1 MATKNRTKGKDW
13 SESSSD
19 DVSDDDDAAEALK
32 MRRIS
37 YVQREELRKQRKTQK
52 VLSKLCDDD
61 EENSSDMEVKKQRSS
76 RLILPS
82 LPIGVTKKKSRKD
95 RSSPLSVSSDSS
107 SEDKKS
113 KVSKTNTSSK
123 KLKNKKLNSSPESK
137 FNSKKRDSSKK
148 RTIQSGE
155 PKSPFSVDKKIVKK
169 KSVKDKNQSDSDSS
183 KEFQKTK
190 NKKPS
195 KTRLS
200 LGQRMME
207 DYSHIAT
214 PSKSDDESIKVE
226 TKEEISLKHYTIEE
240 IDKIQKIVDEFKE
253 DLQRISDYLLKKK
266 INVLRDAKF
275 FAHKILSVYDVTH
288 EKVKES
294 RGSFADKYRSWLDN
308 FGSKKSVASPIKSVK
323 NYKLSSDEVSD
334 CDSDKIFSGNETRS
348 SKKDKSALKMQDKE
362 KSKVAEVI
370 VTGEESVHV
379 TNEEEDSLM
388 ETTGKQNRSSRS
400 NSTSSVDLFESTA
413 SEVAN
418 TPVKSPILSVSHRSL
433 RKTLLLAN
441 KAKNVSIPMDID
453 EAPVEENEKMDIF
466 DTTDKANTV
475 DTKSKELTKNK
486 VHEKESEVEKTT
498 VHEDKPNDHECEA
511 KDHEGKPKDHEEEP
525 KGLEGE
531 PKSFEAEPKDH
542 EIGSKDLEIGS
553 KDHEDVTRDHEDKSM
568 DHEDK
573 SKDHEDKSKDHE
585 DESKDHEDESKD
597 HEDESKDHEDKSKD
611 HEDKSKDHEDKS
623 KDNQDELKES
633 EKLEEQQLMDLSE
646 ISISQLPTPPATVHD
661 LENEAREKLLADC
674 SDSDSSVFS
683 NTEQNVGINAETD
696 ADSEISVNST
706 CSTVIGG
713 SIDQLKKKKQL
724 VKKKSE
730 EDKKKNSR
738 KDADSTNKS
747 LNQTNRLPLMK
758 TKSKSISSDSLSSAS
773 SSDSAA
779 EEKQEMKKCHNSA
792 SRGDDNSSDDETDL
806 LASPL
811 SKRRKLAFNLRKNQ
825 HYKTDKKLRMQCRV
839 ALERL
844 SNSVLKKH
852 AKALDR
858 SKKYVANKKLKSMT
872 NLDSLEGSKKRS
884 SKKNLGDVKSPQ
896 LSETSNGKEK
906 KKKSGKDEKKSLNDH
921 LGYVENEI
929 GSDEDIAANELNDT
943 GSNEAMVLIDDVAL
957 VEDDIVMEVENQ
969 AKEALLK
976 SDSNSSDDKESD
988 DEVEE
993 KDSKKS
999 KKVKGKKSSKDK
1011 PVELSEDKNENGKS
1025 ENESNKSDDGE
1036 EKTNKAAWKDDEVLN
1051 FKVTD
1056 TESEEEKF
1064 AKSQEKKEKNMDDD
1078 ENNDEVSILEVSPIK
1093 VPVKKSQRKKRRILD
1108 SDSDSKFNSSDVDS
1122 DEEIESDEEKEE
1134 QEEKEEKK
1142 KKGRKRRQKSSDSD
1156 TSSSEK
1162 KPKSKRKRIKKV
1174 ATDSDS
1180 EDQDSPNKGRK
1191 NIRKVLKDKHVAD
1204 DTKKAAQDEEERLK
1218 RIAERQKLFNEMYD
1232 ARLAGEAKVDKL
1244 VLDFDEETKQELVVV
1259 HEELVKRLKPHQ
1271 AKGIKFMWDACF
1283 ESLKQIEK
1291 SEGSGCIIAHCMGL
1305 GKTFQVVTLAHTL
1318 LTHEET
1324 GVRTVMVVCPLSTVL
1339 NWVNEFKT
1347 WLKHVKDGDEIEIY
1361 ELTKMKKNIE
1371 RKYQLESWQ
1380 KTGGVLIIGYEMF
1393 RNLTSTGKKMRK
1405 AMQESIMRSLVDP
1418 GADLVV
1424 CDEGHLLKNEESALS
1439 KAMKL
1444 VKTLR
1449 RIVLTGTPLQNNLKE
1464 YHCMVQFV
1472 KPNLLGTKKEF
1483 LNRFVNPITNGQFD
1497 DSTPYDVKLMKKRA
1511 HVLHKMLE
1519 GSVQRFDYSVLTPFL
1534 PPKQEYVI
1542 FVRLT
1547 DVQIKMYQ
1555 HYLDNF
1561 ARRYGQ
1567 RNGSLFADFQELQR
1581 IWTHPY
1587 VLRLNAEKV
1596 EKANE
1601 KKRLE
1606 ASDSEGSLKD
1616 FIDDG
1621 SDTEASSISLASSD
1635 SNSDIECLDSDKEK
1649 PAVKATRSTRLNPKE
1664 EPVEEVPIQAS
1675 VEEAAWWSKFV
1686 EEKHFE
1692 DLRISTKL
1700 SLLFGI
1706 LKESEQIGD
1715 KVLVFSQSLYSLTL
1729 IEHFLNLIDNQT
1741 QDGGEA
1747 ENLDNHTGTW
1757 ALGLDYFRLDGSTSA
1772 ENRSAWCK
1780 IFNNPKNTR
1789 ARLFLIST
1797 RAGGLG
1803 INLTAANRVIIF
1815 DASWNPSHDVQS
1827 IFRIYRFGQKKP
1839 CYVYRFLAAGTMEE
1853 KIYNRQVTKLS
1864 LACRVVDEQQ
1874 IERHYSN
1881 NDLAELYQFDSY
1893 EGKSVTLNLP
1903 KDRLLAEIFL
1913 KYKDAVY
1920 NYHEHDSLLENK
1932 EEEELDEEE
1941 RKQAWLE
1948 YEEEKQ
1954 GKRQMMNV
1962 GNNMGFNPLLMN
1974 LNSFPELESIK
1985 LLIQKDYP
1993 NLPPEHLDTVAR
2005 QAVFDMYRFVD
2016 QQAVGQIF
2024 NNPFAAAQN
2033 IPQQNMMAPPPMNI
2047 QQQTI
2052 HQQNQLMNLM
2062 NTPQMNY
2069 PGVNQMPVYS
2079 GRGRPPKHLSMNN
2092 PMANMA
2098 RQMQMPMQPQQN
2110 QMPVMRNNDEVEI
2123 LNNDQQVTQ
2132 PNIDPA
2138 SNSNNIQKE

>member
-1 MATKNRTKGKDW
+1 MATKNRRTKGKDW

-19 DVSDDDDAAEALK
+19 DVSDDDDAAEVLK

-37 YVQREELRKQRKTQK
+37 YVQREKLRKQRKTQK

-61 EENSSDMEVKKQRSS
+61 EEENSSDMELKKQRSS

-82 LPIGVTKKKSRKD
+82 LPIGFTKKKSRKD
-95 RSSPLSVSSDSS
+95 HSSPLSVSSDSS
-107 SEDKKS
+107 SKEKKS

-123 KLKNKKLNSSPESK
+123 N
-137 FNSKKRDSSKK
+137 KKRDSIKK
-148 RTIQSGE
+148 RTIQSSK
-155 PKSPFSVDKKIVKK
+155 PKSPFNVDEKIVNK
-169 KSVKDKNQSDSDSS
+169 KSVKDKSQSDSDSS

-200 LGQRMME
+200 LGQCMME
-207 DYSHIAT
+207 DYSHITT
-214 PSKSDDESIKVE
+214 PSKSDDESIRVE

-294 RGSFADKYRSWLDN
+294 RGSFADKYRSWLHN

-334 CDSDKIFSGNETRS
+334 CDSDKIFSGDETRS
-348 SKKDKSALKMQDKE
+348 SKKDKSALKMQDME

-370 VTGEESVHV
+370 VTGEESVHE
-379 TNEEEDSLM
+379 TNEEEDPLM

-400 NSTSSVDLFESTA
+400 NSTSSIDLFESTA

-418 TPVKSPILSVSHRSL
+418 TPVKSPILSTSHRSL

-441 KAKNVSIPMDID
+441 KAKNVSIPMDIY

-475 DTKSKELTKNK
+475 DSKTKELTKSK
-486 VHEKESEVEKTT
+486 VHKKEPKDVEKTT
-498 VHEDKPNDHECEA
+498 VHEDKPNDHECET
-511 KDHEGKPKDHEEEP
+511 KDHEG
-525 KGLEGE
+525 
-531 PKSFEAEPKDH
+531 EPKDH
-542 EIGSKDLEIGS
+542 EIGSKDHEIGS
-553 KDHEDVTRDHEDKSM
+553 KDHEDVTKDNEDESM
-568 DHEDK
+568 DHEN
-573 SKDHEDKSKDHE
+573 KSKDHE

-597 HEDESKDHEDKSKD
+597 REDE
-611 HEDKSKDHEDKS
+611 SKDHEDKS
-623 KDNQDELKES
+623 KDNQDEFKES
-633 EKLEEQQLMDLSE
+633 EKLAEEQRMDLSE
-646 ISISQLPTPPATVHD
+646 ISISQLPTPPATVRD

-683 NTEQNVGINAETD
+683 NTEQNVGNNAETD

-713 SIDQLKKKKQL
+713 TIDLLKKKKQL
-724 VKKKSE
+724 VKKKSQ

-738 KDADSTNKS
+738 KDADSTNNS

-773 SSDSAA
+773 SSDSAT
-779 EEKQEMKKCHNSA
+779 EEKQEVKKCHNSA

-811 SKRRKLAFNLRKNQ
+811 SKRRKLAFIQQKNQ
-825 HYKTDKKLRMQCRV
+825 HYKIDKKLRIQCRV
-839 ALERL
+839 VLERL

-884 SKKNLGDVKSPQ
+884 SKKILGDVESPQ
-896 LSETSNGKEK
+896 LSESSNGKEK

-921 LGYVENEI
+921 LGYVKNEI
-929 GSDEDIAANELNDT
+929 GSDEDIAADELNDT
-943 GSNEAMVLIDDVAL
+943 GSNEDMVLIDDVAL

-969 AKEALLK
+969 AKEALLN

-988 DEVEE
+988 DKVEE

-1011 PVELSEDKNENGKS
+1011 PVELSEDKSENGKS

-1064 AKSQEKKEKNMDDD
+1064 NKSQEKKKEKNMNDD

-1093 VPVKKSQRKKRRILD
+1093 APVKKSQRKKRRILD
-1108 SDSDSKFNSSDVDS
+1108 SDSDSKFNSSDADS

-1156 TSSSEK
+1156 TSSDK

-1174 ATDSDS
+1174 TTDSDS

-1424 CDEGHLLKNEESALS
+1424 CDEGHLLKNEESAL
-1439 KAMKL
+1439 
-1444 VKTLR
+1444 
-1449 RIVLTGTPLQNNLKE
+1449 N
-1464 YHCMVQFV
+1464 HCMVQFV

-1747 ENLDNHTGTW
+1747 ENLDNHNGTW

-2024 NNPFAAAQN
+2024 NNPFVAAQN
-2033 IPQQNMMAPPPMNI
+2033 IPQQNMMAAPPMNI

-2052 HQQNQLMNLM
+2052 HQQNQLMNLI

-2110 QMPVMRNNDEVEI
+2110 QMPVTRNNDEVEI